1 MPGFQTHPEAFS
13 SMNSCLH
20 QLDARV
26 KLQLL
31 IIFLLTAA
39 LLPQG
44 AWAAFILLAAI
55 LTAAMLSA
63 HVPIQTLV
71 KRVLVIEV
79 PFVLVLLPLLFRSGG
94 QALISFRFAERTLS
108 ITQAGSSAFFSI
120 LVKTGLSIQ
129 AAVLFNA
136 VTQPQEAL
144 AGLRALG
151 YPRLLSAVLNLMWR
165 YVNVI
170 TNEALRM
177 LTARTVRSGRD
188 QNARKK
194 GGGSILWRAHVAGSM
209 AGSLF
214 LRSLARSER
223 IYQAML
229 SRGYDGEVRLAEMTP
244 LGSGQKWLLAA
255 TAAGAL
261 LFVLM
266 AFMIY

>member
-1 MPGFQTHPEAFS
+1 MAGFQTRPETFS
-13 SMNSCLH
+13 APNSRLH
-20 QLDARV
+20 QQDARV
-26 KLQLL
+26 KLQML
-31 IIFLLTAA
+31 IIFVFTTA

-55 LTAAMLSA
+55 LIAAMLSTE
-63 HVPIQTLV
+63 VPIQTLV
-71 KRVLVIEV
+71 KRLLVIEV

-94 QALISFRFAERTLS
+94 QTLFSFRFAERTLS

-165 YVNVI
+165 YAHVI
-170 TNEALRM
+170 AHEAQRM
-177 LTARTVRSGRD
+177 LAARTARSGCD
-188 QNARKK
+188 QKTHKK
-194 GGGSILWRAHVAGSM
+194 GGGSLFWRAHVAGSM